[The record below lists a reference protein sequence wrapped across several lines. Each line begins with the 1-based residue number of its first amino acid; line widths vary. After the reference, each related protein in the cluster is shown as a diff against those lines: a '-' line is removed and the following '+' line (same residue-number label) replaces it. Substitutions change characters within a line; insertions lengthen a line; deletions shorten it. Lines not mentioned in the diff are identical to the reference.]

1 MNPGKGKK
9 SYWFDNSLPFQNS
22 RAVGGECE
30 EETASVERED
40 SAKIILILIGDKNP
54 G

>member
-1 MNPGKGKK
+1 MNPEKWKK
-9 SYWFDNSLPFQNS
+9 FYHFDNSLPFQNS
-22 RAVGGECE
+22 RAVEGEYE
-30 EETASVERED
+30 EETASVERDD